1 MQPFFVWF
9 HLNVEYKTT
18 TLVFYKSRF
27 QQSKHSK
34 ELKFE
39 IRALRAFLHS
49 KVRIREINSPLGP
62 KNLIE
67 LERFE
72 LRGFIYESFLRKFD
86 GDFEFVRIRERFEL
100 RGFEL
105 ERVNCI
111 Y

>member
-1 MQPFFVWF
+1 M
-9 HLNVEYKTT
+9 K
-18 TLVFYKSRF
+18 
-27 QQSKHSK
+27 
-34 ELKFE
+34 
-39 IRALRAFLHS
+39 IRNSSAYRAFLHS
-49 KVRIREINSPLGP
+49 KVRIREINSPWLGP
-62 KNLIE
+62 KNLIELESYFE

-111 Y
+111 SI